1 MADFDKRNMTTIQ
14 DLQSLYNQGEL
25 SKCLESLNPFL
36 LVNPDSIE
44 ALLLKAKCEY
54 QLASQSFNTERN
66 DISLYTTAYHSF
78 EYVLKI
84 QPTHEEA
91 MLYAAYINIF
101 VTQDN
106 LPEAQVYCDIL
117 VLSENEDTRL
127 KAIGY
132 RRQVNFMLGN
142 MELVLEDIELMI
154 SHYKALFPDNRSIL
168 DKELSLLYLEK
179 TNIYLWHKEDALKV
193 FQTFR
198 EGKAYPHQN
207 YLTHNAVALL
217 ALDYQRLELAG
228 EAAFMAFT
236 YSDDQPNQELIDL
249 YHRINGLSDK
259 SKLNK
264 LLVHSLILALRRFSK
279 QLKADEVE
287 ILSLS
292 LSYMK
297 IYPDWDVPYHF
308 AGTFLFDEQ
317 KYKEA
322 LPYLKKSLELGG
334 MARGL
339 RRYIDAH
346 FRVTGQLPNIGSL
359 PSDSPEAYYAAGCDF
374 YYESIPKIWTEELAE
389 ELQELKIKFYEVSY
403 QGFYEYFYT
412 NAGESLAN
420 ETHTF
425 AMCCNNYGIALT
437 EIGNFE
443 KATEVHSIGYSL
455 SPFWEQ
461 LNSWGTALKG
471 LEKYEEA
478 IKIFEAASAYNGDY
492 LSFSDY
498 LRIKAEILDMT
509 YKLGLDE
516 DTYEILDAITK
527 EYDSFLELNINELTE
542 DHLFELSEQYIIIQ
556 NVRHDL
562 LSKGSPEDAIKAW
575 QNELVKNPDDNSAW
589 FMLMQEYY
597 IIKDYNQ
604 CIACADNYQS
614 VKKDAIQD
622 TSRCKIH
629 YMRGLSY
636 MNLGNYEK
644 AIVDLNALIA
654 PLKIV
659 YPDNEY
665 ELSRAYIHLADCY
678 FTLKKW
684 DNCNEVAFEA
694 IQCYIR
700 NNWGWDD
707 ELLKVKLQY
716 ADALYTTGS
725 KSEALENIKN
735 ILEAYPAN
743 ADALQR
749 KKNWKTGLFSFLKF

>member
-36 LVNPDSIE
+36 LVNPDSLE

-54 QLASQSFNTERN
+54 QLASQSFNTGRN
-66 DISLYTTAYHSF
+66 DISLYTAAYHSF

-154 SHYKALFPDNRSIL
+154 SHYKALYPENRSGL

-179 TNIYLWHKEDALKV
+179 TNIYLWHKEDALQV
-193 FQTFR
+193 FQTYR
-198 EGKAYPHQN
+198 EGKAYPHYN

-228 EAAFMAFT
+228 EAALIAFT
-236 YSDDQPNQELIDL
+236 YGDEEPNQELIDL
-249 YHRINGLSDK
+249 YHRINELNDK

-264 LLVHSLILALRRFSK
+264 LLVHSLIMALRRFAK
-279 QLKADEVE
+279 HLKADSVE

-292 LSYMK
+292 LSYMQV
-297 IYPDWDVPYHF
+297 YPEWDIPYHF
-308 AGTFLFDEQ
+308 AGTFLFDEK
-317 KYKEA
+317 KYTEA
-322 LPYLKKSLELGG
+322 LPYLKKSLEIGG

-346 FRVTGQLPNIGSL
+346 FHTTGQLPNLESL
-359 PSDSPEAYYAAGCDF
+359 PSDSPDGYYAAGCDF
-374 YYESIPKIWTEELAE
+374 YYETIPNIWNEELAE
-389 ELQELKIKFYEVSY
+389 ELQQLKIKFYEVAY
-403 QGFYEYFYT
+403 EGFYEYFYKNT
-412 NAGESLAN
+412 GESLAN

-437 EIGNFE
+437 EIGAFE
-443 KATEVHSIGYSL
+443 KAVEVHAIGYSL

-461 LNSWGTALKG
+461 LNSWGIALKG

-478 IKIFEAASAYNGDY
+478 IEIFEAALSYSSDY

-498 LRIKAEILDMT
+498 LKIRAEMLDMI
-509 YKLGLDE
+509 YKLDRHDQAYEMLD
-516 DTYEILDAITK
+516 TITG
-527 EYDSFLELNINELTE
+527 EYDSFLENNQAELTE
-542 DHLFELSEQYIIIQ
+542 AQLFELSEQYIIIQ

-614 VKKDAIQD
+614 VKKEAIQD

-629 YMRGLSY
+629 YMRGLSH

-644 AIVDLNALIA
+644 AVVDLNALIP

-665 ELSRAYIHLADCY
+665 ELSRAYLHLADCY

-684 DNCNEVAFEA
+684 DNCNETAFEA

-700 NNWGWDD
+700 NNWSWDD

-716 ADALYTTGS
+716 AHALHATGS
-725 KSEALENIKN
+725 KGEALENIKN
-735 ILEAYPAN
+735 ILDAYPTN
-743 ADALQR
+743 EEALQR
-749 KKNWKTGLFSFLKF
+749 KKEWKKGLFSFFKS

>member
-1 MADFDKRNMTTIQ
+1 M
-14 DLQSLYNQGEL
+14 
-25 SKCLESLNPFL
+25 NPFL

-44 ALLLKAKCEY
+44 GLLLKARCEY
-54 QLASQSFNTERN
+54 QLASQTFDPDLN
-66 DISLYTTAYHSF
+66 DMSLYTTAYHSF
-78 EYVLKI
+78 EYVLKL

-117 VLSENEDTRL
+117 AFSENEDTRL

-132 RRQVNFMLGN
+132 RRQVNFILGN
-142 MELVLEDIELMI
+142 MEFVLEDIDLMI
-154 SHYKALFPDNRSIL
+154 AHYKALYPNNRSIL

-179 TNIYLWHKEDALKV
+179 TNIYLWHKEDALQV

-236 YSDDQPNQELIDL
+236 YSDEQPNQELIDL
-249 YHRINGLSDK
+249 YHRINDLSAK

-264 LLVHSLILALRRFSK
+264 LLVYSLILALRRFSEH
-279 QLKADEVE
+279 LKADSIE

-297 IYPDWDVPYHF
+297 VYPDWDIPYHF
-308 AGTFLFDEQ
+308 AGTFLFDEK
-317 KYKEA
+317 KYAEA
-322 LPYLKKSLELGG
+322 LPYLKKSLEIGG
-334 MARGL
+334 LARGL
-339 RRYIDAH
+339 RRYVDANC
-346 FRVTGQLPNIGSL
+346 RVTGQLPDIESL
-359 PSDSPEAYYAAGCDF
+359 PADSPEAYYAAGCDF
-374 YYESIPKIWTEELAE
+374 YYESIPNIWTEELSE
-389 ELQELKIKFYEVSY
+389 ELQEIKVKFYEVSY
-403 QGFYEYFYT
+403 QGFYEYFYNNT
-412 NAGESLAN
+412 GESLAN
-420 ETHTF
+420 EIHTF
-425 AMCCNNYGIALT
+425 AMCCNNYGIALS
-437 EIGNFE
+437 EIGAYE
-443 KATEVHSIGYSL
+443 KAAEVHAIGYSL

-478 IKIFEAASAYNGDY
+478 IEIYQVAANYSSDY

-509 YKLGLDE
+509 YKLGRNE
-516 DTYEILDAITK
+516 KTYEILDAITE
-527 EYDSFLELNINELTE
+527 EYDSFLEINKKELTE
-542 DHLFELSEQYIIIQ
+542 AQLFELSEQYIIIQ

-597 IIKDYNQ
+597 IIKDYSQ

-614 VKKDAIQD
+614 VKKEAIQD

-629 YMRGLSY
+629 YMRGLSH

-644 AIVDLNALIA
+644 AIEDLKALIA

-665 ELSRAYIHLADCY
+665 ELSRAYLHLTDCY
-678 FTLKKW
+678 FILNKW
-684 DNCNEVAFEA
+684 DNCNDVAYQA
-694 IQCYIR
+694 ILCYIR
-700 NNWGWDD
+700 NGWAWDD

-716 ADALYTTGS
+716 ADALHATGS
-725 KSEALENIKN
+725 KGEALENIKN

-743 ADALQR
+743 EEALKR
-749 KKNWKTGLFSFLKF
+749 KKEWKKGLFSFFKS

>member
-1 MADFDKRNMTTIQ
+1 MTTIQ

-36 LVNPDSIE
+36 LVNPDSFE

-54 QLASQSFNTERN
+54 QLASQSFNTDRN
-66 DISLYTTAYHSF
+66 DTSLYATAYHSF
-78 EYVLKI
+78 EYVLKF
-84 QPTHEEA
+84 QPAHEEA

-117 VLSENEDTRL
+117 ALSENEDTRL

-132 RRQVNFMLGN
+132 RRQVNFMLDH

-154 SHYKALFPDNRSIL
+154 THYKALYPANRSIL

-193 FQTFR
+193 FQTYR
-198 EGKAYPHQN
+198 EGKAYPHHN

-236 YSDDQPNQELIDL
+236 YSDDQPHQELIDL
-249 YHRINGLSDK
+249 YQKINELNDK

-264 LLVHSLILALRRFSK
+264 LLVHSLIIALRRFSEH
-279 QLKADEVE
+279 LKADKIE

-297 IYPDWDVPYHF
+297 VYPDWDVPYHF

-317 KYKEA
+317 KYNEA
-322 LPYLKKSLELGG
+322 LPYLKKSLEMGG

-339 RRYIDAH
+339 RRYIDAAC
-346 FRVTGQLPNIGSL
+346 RVTGQLPGIESL
-359 PSDSPEAYYAAGCDF
+359 PADSPEAYYAAGCDF

-389 ELQELKIKFYEVSY
+389 ELQELKVKFYEVSY
-403 QGFYEYFYT
+403 EGFYDYFYA

-420 ETHTF
+420 EIHTF

-443 KATEVHSIGYSL
+443 KAAEVHAIGYAL

-478 IKIFEAASAYNGDY
+478 IEIFETASTYSSDY

-509 YKLGLDE
+509 YKLGRNE
-516 DTYEILDAITK
+516 QTYEILDAITE
-527 EYDSFLELNINELTE
+527 EYDSFLESNKNELTE
-542 DHLFELSEQYIIIQ
+542 NQLFELSEQYIIIQ

-636 MNLGNYEK
+636 MNLGNYEM
-644 AIVDLNALIA
+644 AITDLNALIA
-654 PLKIV
+654 PLQVV
-659 YPDNEY
+659 YSDNEY
-665 ELSRAYIHLADCY
+665 ELSRAYLHLADCY
-678 FTLKKW
+678 FELKKW
-684 DNCNEVAFEA
+684 DNCNKAAFEA

-700 NNWGWDD
+700 NNWGWDE

-716 ADALYTTGS
+716 ADALYSTGA
-725 KSEALENIKN
+725 KGEALENVKN

-749 KKNWKTGLFSFLKF
+749 KKEWKTGLFSFLKF